1 MGDAIWLG
9 PLVAGVVFAIFF
21 GLLFPPM
28 LRWMSKDHT
37 QQVSRRPIFSISTGV
52 GAGVLFGCFMLLDK
66 LIEAGSVGPAWSW
79 VDRGVKLFGLIAA
92 LGGVLVIAARLLR
105 GRA

>member
-1 MGDAIWLG
+1 MGDAIWVG
-9 PLVAGVVFAIFF
+9 PAVAGMAFAVFF

-28 LRWMSKDHT
+28 LRWIAND
-37 QQVSRRPIFSISTGV
+37 QAGQLSRRPMFGVLTGLCT
-52 GAGVLFGCFMLLDK
+52 GVLFGCFMLLER
-66 LIEAGSVGPAWSW
+66 LIEAGSVGPVWSW
-79 VDRGVKLFGLIAA
+79 VDRGVKLFGLIAI

>member
-1 MGDAIWLG
+1 MGDAIWVG
-9 PLVAGVVFAIFF
+9 PAVAGVVFAIFF

-28 LRWMSKDHT
+28 LRWMSKDQT
-37 QQVSRRPIFSISTGV
+37 GQTSRRPIFGALTGV

-66 LIEAGSVGPAWSW
+66 LIESGSVGPAWSW
-79 VDRGVKLFGLIAA
+79 VDRGVKLFGLVAI
-92 LGGVLVIAARLLR
+92 LGGVLVVGARLLR